1 MRLTGVS
8 SICAFRLNAAM
19 STTNCATLGLLRI
32 GLRAFVMVSL
42 LSLSFHLDLVSAV
55 NSGAA
60 GAQRRSPPRRPAQ
73 RAPAPRPRIDYSEFS
88 HSTHVTT
95 QKLAC
100 DSCHKFPTKNWK
112 DVRKGDA
119 AFPDVAE
126 FPEHSSCLNCH
137 RPQFFARERP
147 APAICSNCHV
157 KVTPQDTARFLFPS
171 LGDVA
176 DSILKTRE
184 SIPEFSVAFPHDKHL
199 DVVSSNS
206 VPFRGGLPAAGSGGS
221 PTLNEGRARFV
232 FASYQ
237 QGNPAQAKSC
247 AVCHQLYQ
255 PQGNSSDEYVTK
267 PPKTLGDNFWL
278 KKGTFQTVPD
288 SHTVCFTCHN
298 ADSGIPPESKQCEV
312 CHQLSPPATKPK
324 VDFDLKL
331 ATEMGVTDK
340 TILAR
345 WSTRISSGAF
355 RHEGG
360 EHPNL
365 SCLSCHNAGSAA
377 FNTVNRQ
384 SMKVPVRSCGGAD
397 GCHITQT
404 TDDGGILNFEI
415 DEKRK
420 DPKFVCTKCHV
431 TFGKESLP
439 AHHVEAVP
447 KPAKK

>member
-1 MRLTGVS
+1 
-8 SICAFRLNAAM
+8 M
-19 STTNCATLGLLRI
+19 STTNCATKGLRI
-32 GLRAFVMVSL
+32 SLRAFVLVSL
-42 LSLSFHLDLVSAV
+42 LSLSFHLDLVPAV

-60 GAQRRSPPRRPAQ
+60 GAQRRSQPRRPVQ
-73 RAPAPRPRIDYSEFS
+73 RAPARPRIDYSQFS

-157 KVTPQDTARFLFPS
+157 NVTPKDTARFLFPS

-176 DSILKTRE
+176 DPILKTRE
-184 SIPEFSVAFPHDKHL
+184 FIGEFSVAFPHDKHL
-199 DVVSSNS
+199 DVVGFNR
-206 VPFRGGLPAAGSGGS
+206 PGLRQDAVQFVTAAW
-221 PTLNEGRARFV
+221 
-232 FASYQ
+232 
-237 QGNPAQAKSC
+237 NPPQKQPEQAKSC
-247 AVCHQLYQ
+247 VVCHQLYQ

-267 PPKTLGDNFWL
+267 PPKNLGDNFWL
-278 KKGTFQTVPD
+278 KKGTFQTVPN

-312 CHQLSPPATKPK
+312 CHQLAPQATKPK
-324 VDFDLKL
+324 VDFDAKL
-331 ATEMGVTDK
+331 AVEMGVADK

-365 SCLSCHNAGSAA
+365 SCLSCHNAASAA

-384 SMKVPVRSCGGAD
+384 SMKLPVRSCGGAD

-420 DPKFVCTKCHV
+420 DAKFTCTKCHV
-431 TFGKESLP
+431 TFGKESIPSDHPQAIP
-439 AHHVEAVP
+439 AP
-447 KPAKK
+447 KAIPTPKAIATPQAIPTPQAIATPKASPTPKAK